1 MKPFMFAALMASTLL
16 TTSIIAIPVQVTNF
30 PSNQQVT
37 VTNLPKNQNV
47 TVTNFPGQTVS
58 PSKIIYVLRN
68 STVTLQSNPGGAWVS
83 LGNVSIQGTTEVD
96 VHVYSLS
103 TSGNNNFLFAAFS
116 APDATFPGLGSATT
130 NAQNPVN
137 GIWLGG
143 GSQQMGPNPFL
154 GAFMQIDPTGSQLRL
169 WALGQAA
176 SPTLIQG
183 LTVALYLIPQ

>member
-1 MKPFMFAALMASTLL
+1 MFAALMASTLL

-47 TVTNFPGQTVS
+47 TVTNLPGQTVS

-116 APDATFPGLGSATT
+116 ARDATFPGL
-130 NAQNPVN
+130 
-137 GIWLGG
+137 
-143 GSQQMGPNPFL
+143 
-154 GAFMQIDPTGSQLRL
+154 
-169 WALGQAA
+169 
-176 SPTLIQG
+176 
-183 LTVALYLIPQ
+183 